1 MTQCLNG
8 TGPDAVLVEC
18 PERCRYNSSTD
29 PPYTDRLKYDLL
41 RIDCSEVDDTS
52 NETNSLDVN
61 TPNDLRFAML
71 VSDLRRMNLTYNL
84 RDSGFNSSGP
94 DKPLDVSSWP
104 PMAAVICKVD
114 YSMQLSTIGRAIMAG
129 TESVSP
135 LRPVPHLSNLSGVM
149 LGELIYSAIHDS
161 DTFTVS
167 GDDNVS
173 PLFTILT
180 QSLEGEKSMD
190 RLLDA
195 DLLQSVASQAW
206 AGIGALFVRENFL
219 RDNGAEAVGV
229 ATQVEDRLL
238 IKVVS
243 LWLMVAGLMLVSV
256 LTLRIVL
263 SAPHKTV
270 PKDPGLISTDV
281 MVLAS
286 SPDLQHLFKDC
297 GAMPNSHVTT
307 MLRGAGFRT
316 DTDDRFCI
324 AVLPSEEHAVIKTP
338 EDKSRG

>member
-195 DLLQSVASQAW
+195 DLL
-206 AGIGALFVRENFL
+206 
-219 RDNGAEAVGV
+219 
-229 ATQVEDRLL
+229 
-238 IKVVS
+238 
-243 LWLMVAGLMLVSV
+243 
-256 LTLRIVL
+256 
-263 SAPHKTV
+263 
-270 PKDPGLISTDV
+270 
-281 MVLAS
+281 
-286 SPDLQHLFKDC
+286 
-297 GAMPNSHVTT
+297 
-307 MLRGAGFRT
+307 
-316 DTDDRFCI
+316 
-324 AVLPSEEHAVIKTP
+324 
-338 EDKSRG
+338 